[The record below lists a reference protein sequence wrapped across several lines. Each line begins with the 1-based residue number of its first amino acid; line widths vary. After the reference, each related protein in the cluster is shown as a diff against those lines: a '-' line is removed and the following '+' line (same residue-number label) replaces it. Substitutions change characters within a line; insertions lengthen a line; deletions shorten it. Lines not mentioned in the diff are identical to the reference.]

1 MSHTSPST
9 AVWQPND
16 LPVSTVPS
24 SKNNLADKV
33 GRCVS
38 LELVVLNQCCVAAGT
53 TDDFHDDDEDVAIF
67 NRCDVRK
74 IGRNMVLMMMTMTT
88 FDCSAY
94 PPNNSVFMKKQKI
107 LVGVF
112 FGKKKKV
119 ATAQLTSLVLDN
131 IRHSF
136 FKVHVTL

>member
-1 MSHTSPST
+1 M
-9 AVWQPND
+9 
-16 LPVSTVPS
+16 
-24 SKNNLADKV
+24 
-33 GRCVS
+33 
-38 LELVVLNQCCVAAGT
+38 AAGT